1 MTKPMLGFKNFTSA
15 IITLSGIEIVRM
27 LKKKQIMNVV
37 ENQNTANQLYSLC
50 A

>member
-1 MTKPMLGFKNFTSA
+1 MLGFKNFTSA

-27 LKKKQIMNVV
+27 LKKKQIMNIA
-37 ENQNTANQLYSLC
+37 ENQNTSDQFCSLC